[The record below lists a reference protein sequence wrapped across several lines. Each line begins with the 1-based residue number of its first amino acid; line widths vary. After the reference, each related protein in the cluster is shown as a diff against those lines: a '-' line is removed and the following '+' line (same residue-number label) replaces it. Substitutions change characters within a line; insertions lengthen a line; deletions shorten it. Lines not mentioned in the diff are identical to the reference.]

1 MNEVIAKAEK
11 LNDEI
16 TELRLKIAR
25 KSKQRKYWLRRLR
38 DLNDIESKNILE
50 IEEKKAMIAEFASDD
65 LNFLDSNLLIMFS
78 EELND
83 FFRKTFVEKTFST
96 VFDSQWDLPL
106 TLMCCSNVNILFI

>member
-11 LNDEI
+11 LNNEI

-38 DLNDIESKNILE
+38 DLGDIESKNILK
-50 IEEKKAMIAEFASDD
+50 IEEKKAVIAEFAFDD
-65 LNFLDSNLLIMFS
+65 LKFLDLNLLAMSS

-83 FFRKTFVEKTFST
+83 FFHKILVEKTSST
-96 VFDSQWDLPL
+96 VFGSQWDLPL
-106 TLMCCSNVNILFI
+106 ALMCCPNVNILST